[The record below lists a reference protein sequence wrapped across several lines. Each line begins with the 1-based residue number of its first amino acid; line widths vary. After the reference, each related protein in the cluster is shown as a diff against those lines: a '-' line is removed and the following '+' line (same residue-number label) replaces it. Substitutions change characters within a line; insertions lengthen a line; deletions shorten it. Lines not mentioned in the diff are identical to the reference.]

1 MTVIGHGGRLELQVP
16 LLAVT
21 SAGADPDPGQL
32 GNARIVLTAD
42 TYLLPAGL
50 ARAVLA
56 APAAQVT
63 RTPTPRKIAAV
74 TFTDNCAARPMM
86 DPGTTIRPGS
96 EDQARRVRPPKV

>member
-1 MTVIGHGGRLELQVP
+1 M
-16 LLAVT
+16 A
-21 SAGADPDPGQL
+21 SADADPNPGQL
-32 GNARIVLTAD
+32 GDARIVLTAD

-56 APAAQVT
+56 APAALVA

-74 TFTDNCAARPMM
+74 TFADNRAARPMM

-96 EDQARRVRPPKV
+96 QTRQVRSTKV